1 VSNLLGILS
10 ACGGETVAGLEERF
24 AGSGYGDLKKA
35 VAEAVLD
42 VAVPFQRRVHEY
54 LDDPAEL
61 DRVLAA
67 GAARARD
74 VSAATLAD
82 VYERVGFLP
91 GATSP

>member
-1 VSNLLGILS
+1 
-10 ACGGETVAGLEERF
+10 
-24 AGSGYGDLKKA
+24 
-35 VAEAVLD
+35 

-67 GAARARD
+67 GAARARE